1 MGSRP
6 PYRRPVHSPGPALGR
21 HVAAVVLTLA
31 TVVAT
36 VLGSAGAAPA
46 ASAVPARPTS
56 PSFEIAT
63 FNQLGSQHTLGK
75 GGWGPGRVRAA
86 ITAGLIERKGI
97 DVVGLQ
103 EVQADQL
110 AVLRRKLEGYDVWP
124 GTALGGGGLRLQIA
138 WKSWLFRLVDTGS
151 IRTAFDRQVRPV
163 PWVLLEHRATG
174 RKLYVVDHHNSPRG
188 LEAERDSATRKV
200 VRLVERLRAT
210 GRAVFVV
217 GDMNEHTETF
227 CTIVGLTDLLAPNG
241 GSASS
246 PDSCS
251 PPPGRLG
258 IDWIFG
264 AGPMTFSRYTVLE
277 GSAVRAASDHPL
289 VRATVTLRPRRR

>member
-1 MGSRP
+1 MP
-6 PYRRPVHSPGPALGR
+6 PTTPALGR
-21 HVAAVVLTLA
+21 RVAGLLAAVLLPVLLLA
-31 TVVAT
+31 LTPLA
-36 VLGSAGAAPA
+36 GPAGAAAA
-46 ASAVPARPTS
+46 ASGAPVTRPTS
-56 PSFEIAT
+56 PSFEVAS
-63 FNQLGSQHTLGK
+63 FNQLGSQHTRGK

-110 AVLRRKLEGYDVWP
+110 AVLRRELEGYTVWP
-124 GTALGGGGLRLQIA
+124 GTALGGGGVRLQIA
-138 WKSWLFRLVDTGS
+138 WKSWMFRLLDHGS
-151 IRTAFDRQVRPV
+151 IQAPFDRQVRPV

-188 LEAERDSATRKV
+188 LEAERDAATRKV
-200 VRLVERLRAT
+200 VRLVRELRAT
-210 GRAVFVV
+210 GRAVLVV

-227 CTIVGLTDLLAPNG
+227 CRIVGGTDLVAPNG

-246 PDSCS
+246 PRSCT
-251 PPPGRLG
+251 PPAGRLP

-264 AGPMTFSRYTVLE
+264 GGPMTFSRYGLVE
-277 GSAVRAASDHPL
+277 GTAVRLASDHPL
-289 VRATVTLRPRRR
+289 VRATVTMRPRRR

>member
-1 MGSRP
+1 M
-6 PYRRPVHSPGPALGR
+6 HSTRPALGR
-21 HVAAVVLTLA
+21 RVTAAVLTLA
-31 TVVAT
+31 TALLLAPLLSPSTVA
-36 VLGSAGAAPA
+36 AADPA
-46 ASAVPARPTS
+46 PSTRPTS

-63 FNQLGSQHTLGK
+63 FNQLGSQHTRGK
-75 GGWGPGRVRAA
+75 GGWGPGRVRAG
-86 ITAGLIERKGI
+86 ITARLIERAGI

-110 AVLRRKLEGYDVWP
+110 EVLQRELDGYAVWP

-138 WKSWLFRLVDTGS
+138 WKSWMFRLLDHGS
-151 IRTAFDRQVRPV
+151 IQTAFDRQTRPV

-200 VRLVERLRAT
+200 VRLVRDLRAT

-227 CTIVGLTDLLAPNG
+227 CRIVGATDLVAPNG
-241 GSASS
+241 GWASS
-246 PDSCS
+246 PTSCTT
-251 PPPGRLG
+251 PAGRLG

-264 AGPMTFSRYTVLE
+264 AGPMTFSGYRVLE
-277 GSAVRAASDHPL
+277 GLSVRLASDHPL
-289 VRATVTLRPRRR
+289 VRATVTMRPRHR